1 MIEEVKL
8 EKIETT
14 YGDFFK
20 MTKENPDDV
29 YYVETNKG
37 ELTPIYA
44 AAEKEVD
51 QMYMIEFDDGYSIEC
66 ADEHVL
72 MDKAGNELYVKD
84 IVKNKRVMS
93 KYGTK
98 TVKSIRKTNSKVA
111 YDINIDAPH
120 WYVNDE
126 NGLVHHNTLLGLVC
140 MKAYLDKHPNG
151 IAILY
156 DSEFGITPAYLKSI
170 GIDTTRVLHIPI
182 LNIEELKFDMTQRLK
197 ELKKS
202 DDVYILIDSLGNLA
216 SLKEA
221 TDAEDGKS
229 VQDMSR
235 AKQIKSFFRIITPHF
250 TLKDIPCVVV
260 NHVYDGQGLFAKK
273 VVSGGQ
279 GVMLSANQVFIIT
292 KAQEKADG
300 EIAGWK
306 FTINIE
312 KSRFVKEKSRIPFTV
327 LYSGGIQKWSF
338 LFDLALE
345 SGHII
350 KPKVGWYAYVDQDT
364 GEILAPNMREKA
376 VKEDDEFFEKLV
388 KDESF
393 RKFVRSKFQLSASDM
408 EASSEVDEILPLE
421 DIDIDD

>member
-29 YYVETNKG
+29 YYVETYKG
-37 ELTPIYA
+37 EFTPIYA
-44 AAEKEVD
+44 AAEKEVN
-51 QMYMIEFDDGYSIEC
+51 QMYAIEFDDGYKIEC

-72 MDKAGNELYVKD
+72 MDKAGDELYVKD

-126 NGLVHHNTLLGLVC
+126 NGLIHHNTLLGLVC

-156 DSEFGITPAYLKSI
+156 DSEFGITPAYLKSL
-170 GIDTTRVLHIPI
+170 GIPTDRVLHIPI

-202 DDVYILIDSLGNLA
+202 DEVYILIDSLGNLA

-250 TLKDIPCVVV
+250 TLKDIPCVVI

-279 GVMLSANQVFIIT
+279 GVMLSANQVFIIS
-292 KAQEKADG
+292 KAQEKQGD

-327 LYSGGIQKWSF
+327 LYEGGIQKWSY
-338 LFDLALE
+338 LFDLAVE
-345 SGHII
+345 SGHIV
-350 KPKVGWYAYVDQDT
+350 KTKVGWYAYVDQET
-364 GEILAPNMREKA
+364 GEILEPNRREKS
-376 VKEDDEFFEKLV
+376 VKEDNEFFEALV

-393 RKFVRSKFQLSASDM
+393 KDFVRKKFQISDI
-408 EASSEVDEILPLE
+408 ESNPTLE
-421 DIDIDD
+421 DIDIDA